1 MQFTHPVF
9 FYCALALIPLLIG
22 AGVWGR
28 WRRGRDL
35 EVFGTPG
42 MVARLY
48 GHLSPTRRTIRNLA
62 LGSGV
67 LLLCLALAGPQ
78 YGVKMV
84 EVRRQ
89 GVDVIIALDVSRSM
103 LAEDVKPNR
112 LQRAQQELATL
123 IDRLGGD
130 RVGVI
135 AFAGSAQV
143 ACPLTTDYSAA
154 KMFLNY
160 LTPETVALPGTAL
173 GRAIRLALKTFPQGG
188 EGYRVLVL
196 LTDGE
201 DHRSEPMAAARE
213 AKAAGVRI
221 ISIGF
226 GSPEGEPI
234 PERDSAGRI
243 KKYLKNQTGQTVV
256 SKLDEK
262 SLKEIAA
269 LTGGAYLPAHEGNL
283 EAGNIAEIIGRMQKR
298 EVSAGQYGAYED
310 RFQYVL
316 FPALMLL
323 MLAFWLP
330 GRRGAWLWMFPMIL
344 LWALPV
350 QAGMADDINKGNRE
364 YKKEKYET
372 ALKKYRDAQIKQ
384 PEHPIIHYNMGN
396 TLYKLEKY
404 PEAEQAYNRALKSKN
419 RKLRAKTL
427 YNLGNNNLKQEQY
440 AEAVKRYQKAL
451 KLKPRDEDTI
461 YNLSQALAL
470 MKQPPPKNKPDQKPD
485 KKKDDSKEKSSRKQ
499 QPDKEA
505 KDDKDRDE
513 TDKKT
518 QAKSGDSKNSSG
530 PDDRGQEQ
538 ADQDVGQQTPD
549 EEMLPKPGE
558 MSREN
563 AGNILDAVREAEQDA
578 QRERMKKMRKQG
590 TAKGR
595 ENW

>member
-22 AGVWGR
+22 AGAWGR
-28 WRRGRDL
+28 WQRRRDL
-35 EVFGTPG
+35 KAFGAPD
-42 MVARLY
+42 MVARLS

-62 LGSGV
+62 WGAGI

-112 LQRAQQELATL
+112 LQRAQQELAAL
-123 IDRLGGD
+123 IDKLGGD

-143 ACPLTTDYSAA
+143 ACPLTTDYAAA

-173 GRAIRLALKTFPQGG
+173 GRAIRLALETFPQGG
-188 EGYRVLVL
+188 EGFRVLVL

-201 DHRSEPMAAARE
+201 DHRSEPLEAARQ

-226 GSPEGEPI
+226 GTPEGEPI
-234 PERDSAGRI
+234 PERDATGRI
-243 KKYLKNQTGQTVV
+243 KKYVKTRTGQTVV
-256 SKLDEK
+256 SRLDEK
-262 SLKEIAA
+262 SLKEITT
-269 LTGGAYLPAHEGNL
+269 LTGGAYLPAYQGNL
-283 EAGNIAEIIGRMQKR
+283 EAENIAEIIGRMQKR

-310 RFQYVL
+310 RFQYLLVSS
-316 FPALMLL
+316 LMLL
-323 MLAFWLP
+323 MLALWLP
-330 GRRGAWLWMFPMIL
+330 GRRGAWLWMLSIIL
-344 LWALPV
+344 LGALPV

-364 YKKEKYET
+364 YKKKKYES
-372 ALKKYRDAQIKQ
+372 ALTKYRDAQIKQ
-384 PEHPIIHYNMGN
+384 PEHPIIHYDMGN
-396 TLYKLEKY
+396 TLHKLEKY

-419 RKLRAKTL
+419 RKLRAKTF
-427 YNLGNNNLKQEQY
+427 YNLGNNYLEQEQY
-440 AEAVKRYQKAL
+440 AEAVKQYHKAL

-461 YNLSQALAL
+461 YNLSQALAFI
-470 MKQPPPKNKPDQKPD
+470 KQPPPGKKPDQKQD
-485 KKKDDSKEKSSRKQ
+485 KKKDDSKEKSSPKQ
-499 QPDKEA
+499 QPGGEA
-505 KDDKDRDE
+505 KDD
-513 TDKKT
+513 
-518 QAKSGDSKNSSG
+518 SKNSAG
-530 PDDRGQEQ
+530 PDDRGKAE
-538 ADQDVGQQTPD
+538 ADQDVGEQTPD
-549 EEMLPKPGE
+549 EELLPAPKPGE

-563 AGNILDAVREAEQDA
+563 AENILDAVREAEQDA
-578 QRERMKKMRKQG
+578 QRERLKKMRKQG
-590 TAKGR
+590 AAQGQ

>member
-1 MQFTHPVF
+1 MQFTHSVF

-28 WRRGRDL
+28 WQRGRDL
-35 EVFGTPG
+35 KAFGAPD
-42 MVARLY
+42 MVARLF
-48 GHLSPTRRTIRNLA
+48 GHLSPTRRTIRNMA
-62 LGSGV
+62 WGAGV

-112 LQRAQQELATL
+112 LQRAQQELAAL
-123 IDRLGGD
+123 IDSLGGD

-143 ACPLTTDYSAA
+143 ACPLTTDYAAA

-160 LTPETVALPGTAL
+160 LTPDTVALPGTAL

-201 DHRSEPMAAARE
+201 DHHSQPLEAARE

-221 ISIGF
+221 INIGF
-226 GSPEGEPI
+226 GTPEGEPV

-243 KKYLKNQTGQTVV
+243 KKYIKNQTGQIVV

-269 LTGGAYLPAHEGNL
+269 LTNGAYLPAHEGNL
-283 EAGNIAEIIGRMQKR
+283 EAGNIAEIINRMQKR
-298 EVSAGQYGAYED
+298 EVSAGQYGTSED
-310 RFQYVL
+310 RFQYIL

-323 MLAFWLP
+323 MLALWLP

-344 LWALPV
+344 LGALPV
-350 QAGMADDINKGNRE
+350 QAGIADDINKGNRE
-364 YKKEKYET
+364 YKKEKYES
-372 ALKKYRDAQIKQ
+372 ALTKYRDAQIKR
-384 PEHPIIHYNMGN
+384 PEHPIIHYDMGN
-396 TLYKLEKY
+396 ALHKLEKY
-404 PEAEQAYNRALKSKN
+404 PEAEQAYNRVLKSKN
-419 RKLRAKTL
+419 RKLRAKTF
-427 YNLGNNNLKQEQY
+427 YNLGNNYLEQEQY
-440 AEAVKRYQKAL
+440 TEAVKQYHKAL

-470 MKQPPPKNKPDQKPD
+470 LKQPPPGKKQD
-485 KKKDDSKEKSSRKQ
+485 KQKDDSKEKSSRKQ
-499 QPDKEA
+499 QPGGEA
-505 KDDKDRDE
+505 KDDKDRDKSDE
-513 TDKKT
+513 KS
-518 QAKSGDSKNSSG
+518 QAKSGDSKNSAG
-530 PDDRGQEQ
+530 PDEHGNAK
-538 ADQDVGQQTPD
+538 ADQDAGQQTPD
-549 EEMLPKPGE
+549 EELLPGPKPGE

-563 AGNILDAVREAEQDA
+563 AENILDAVREAEQDA
-578 QRERMKKMRKQG
+578 QRERLKKMRKQG
-590 TAKGR
+590 AAKGQ